1 MAVVGTQALLI
12 PRRKKTKMRYGNL
25 AARFCLVV
33 VSVLLAALLCEAGL
47 RLLFPKYRDVAQGH
61 ALQPDDMRI
70 YASIPNTRDWR
81 VNPATK
87 RRHPFHMNNL
97 GLRQHRN
104 FSDADILSATT
115 VGVFGDSFVRGSY
128 LDAPYVFTE
137 PLDYLLNLDGNGNF
151 TVLNF
156 GMGGYGPAQSYFTY
170 RSFDA
175 REALDYVLFVYY
187 GGDDLHQLARQGLLD
202 LDDDGRLRQR
212 EARGSAWW
220 VPFASKLHLT
230 YLALD
235 ATGRLAPYVSGLAA
249 ELHANRDAGGR
260 ARGGASPDDLF
271 DHGLKVFGQLI
282 RRWRDEVE
290 ESGGRFLVVLLPTQ
304 PDYPRVRP
312 LLDEAGVGAID
323 LNACYAS
330 RDEGHRE
337 RDWQESPYRLH
348 NDGHWNER
356 GNRLA
361 AACLN
366 ERLRLEA
373 GLPSLEV
380 AGDALGEYYAAF
392 EPLAGEGQ
400 PSHEESPQPGPLASE
415 RSARGHPSH
424 AKSPQRERIRRKY
437 QALGGFEVPDT
448 RMASDLAPD
457 NLAVHSDHY
466 DVYLTDSRLVFANDD
481 CHADDAAE
489 RLFAHATP
497 VDASILPAHA
507 SHFSM
512 ARLGLP
518 LRDDGTCSARYY
530 TPRMP
535 ISHILVGQRDGTRAI
550 LWSSEIVLDRAAF
563 EKTLAAMLAAAG
575 EPVIESGMDV
585 HVHGRRI
592 FYVSED
598 CEGTDGRTP
607 FFLHVVPMREA
618 DMPPERIEHGY
629 DNLDFHQAGVTF
641 GERCVVR
648 WQLPDYPI
656 RRIRTGQYVAVRNG
670 EELLVRNLWEGEAD
684 IDG

>member
-1 MAVVGTQALLI
+1 M
-12 PRRKKTKMRYGNL
+12 
-25 AARFCLVV
+25 V

-61 ALQPDDMRI
+61 ALRPDDLRL

-137 PLDYLLNLDGNGNF
+137 PLDYLLNLDGEF

-156 GMGGYGPAQSYFTY
+156 GMDGYGPAQSYFTY
-170 RSFDA
+170 RSFHA
-175 REALDYVLFVYY
+175 REALDYVLFAYF
-187 GGDDLHQLARQGLLD
+187 GGNDLHDLLRNGLFD

-235 ATGRLAPYVSGLAA
+235 ATGRLAPYVSGLVA
-249 ELHANRDAGGR
+249 ELRANHDAGGR
-260 ARGGASPDDLF
+260 THGASPDDLF
-271 DHGLKVFGQLI
+271 DHGLKVFGQLV

-312 LLDEAGVGAID
+312 LLDGAGIGVVD

-337 RDWQESPYRLH
+337 RDWQESPYRLR

-366 ERLRLEA
+366 ERLRREADLPALEA
-373 GLPSLEV
+373 
-380 AGDALGEYYAAF
+380 ANDALGEYYAA
-392 EPLAGEGQ
+392 L
-400 PSHEESPQPGPLASE
+400 ESPRPES
-415 RSARGHPSH
+415 
-424 AKSPQRERIRRKY
+424 IRRKY
-437 QALGGFEVPDT
+437 QALGGFEVPDA

-512 ARLGLP
+512 SRLGLP
-518 LRDDGTCSARYY
+518 LHDDGICSARYY

-535 ISHILVGQRDGTRAI
+535 VSHILVGQRDSTTAI

-575 EPVIESGMDV
+575 EPVIASGMDV
-585 HVHGRRI
+585 HIHGRRI
-592 FYVSED
+592 FYVSDD

-618 DMPPERIEHGY
+618 DLPPERVEHGY
-629 DNLDFHQAGVTF
+629 DNLDFHQAGATF

-656 RRIRTGQYVAVRNG
+656 RRIRTGQYVAVHDG
-670 EELLVRNLWEGEAD
+670 EELLVRNLWEGDAD
-684 IDG
+684 IGERPGP

>member
-1 MAVVGTQALLI
+1 
-12 PRRKKTKMRYGNL
+12 MRYGNL

-235 ATGRLAPYVSGLAA
+235 ATGRLAPYVSGRRRGTA
-249 ELHANRDAGGR
+249 RQPR
-260 ARGGASPDDLF
+260 RGGPRA
-271 DHGLKVFGQLI
+271 GQRVSGRPVRSRSEGI
-282 RRWRDEVE
+282 RAADPALERR
-290 ESGGRFLVVLLPTQ
+290 SGGKRRTV
-304 PDYPRVRP
+304 PR
-312 LLDEAGVGAID
+312 
-323 LNACYAS
+323 S
-330 RDEGHRE
+330 T
-337 RDWQESPYRLH
+337 
-348 NDGHWNER
+348 
-356 GNRLA
+356 
-361 AACLN
+361 
-366 ERLRLEA
+366 
-373 GLPSLEV
+373 
-380 AGDALGEYYAAF
+380 
-392 EPLAGEGQ
+392 
-400 PSHEESPQPGPLASE
+400 
-415 RSARGHPSH
+415 PSH
-424 AKSPQRERIRRKY
+424 AARLSAGACAARRS
-437 QALGGFEVPDT
+437 GRRRNRP
-448 RMASDLAPD
+448 
-457 NLAVHSDHY
+457 
-466 DVYLTDSRLVFANDD
+466 
-481 CHADDAAE
+481 E
-489 RLFAHATP
+489 RLLRKPRRRTSRARLAG
-497 VDASILPAHA
+497 VSLPAA
-507 SHFSM
+507 QRRALERTRKP
-512 ARLGLP
+512 ARQ
-518 LRDDGTCSARYY
+518 
-530 TPRMP
+530 
-535 ISHILVGQRDGTRAI
+535 QRA
-550 LWSSEIVLDRAAF
+550 
-563 EKTLAAMLAAAG
+563 
-575 EPVIESGMDV
+575 
-585 HVHGRRI
+585 
-592 FYVSED
+592 
-598 CEGTDGRTP
+598 
-607 FFLHVVPMREA
+607 
-618 DMPPERIEHGY
+618 
-629 DNLDFHQAGVTF
+629 
-641 GERCVVR
+641 
-648 WQLPDYPI
+648 
-656 RRIRTGQYVAVRNG
+656 
-670 EELLVRNLWEGEAD
+670 
-684 IDG
+684 